1 MADCEVAEGVGC
13 MTRPVMLRSKPNIA
27 VLVSSLMIIAKGIA
41 PSFGRSLVELT
52 AGENASSCFD
62 PHHRRASAG
71 VLDRRFT
78 LKASLSPVIDVAL
91 TRDVVGRNTVVR
103 KVDDR
108 VLPAATSQLG
118 GVISQRLSDT
128 LDVIKKPDL
137 TTDELAH
144 PDGHRIGAVS
154 GATDIEERLHRQHRI
169 DSDVP
174 DPAILPRLLQ
184 VSGEVRSFEGLGVV
198 AFPNVRIALGVDFQ
212 IEPAFLI
219 ETGSLGF
226 VRGLPGSLVVVLA
239 SPAALTPAPSFSQ
252 RFGDIFN

>member
-91 TRDVVGRNTVVR
+91 TRDVVGRNAIVWQANDRFLPTTASRLAGVVA
-103 KVDDR
+103 K
-108 VLPAATSQLG
+108 
-118 GVISQRLSDT
+118 RLTNT
-128 LDVIKKPDL
+128 LDVV
-137 TTDELAH
+137 E
-144 PDGHRIGAVS
+144 
-154 GATDIEERLHRQHRI
+154 
-169 DSDVP
+169 
-174 DPAILPRLLQ
+174 
-184 VSGEVRSFEGLGVV
+184 
-198 AFPNVRIALGVDFQ
+198 
-212 IEPAFLI
+212 
-219 ETGSLGF
+219 
-226 VRGLPGSLVVVLA
+226 
-239 SPAALTPAPSFSQ
+239 
-252 RFGDIFN
+252 